1 MTSIIADERERNRLV
16 ALRSCAIVDT
26 QPEADFDDLVAVAAA
41 VADAPQACIAFV
53 DETRWWVKA
62 WVGHMPREVSRESLL
77 CAESFTTAEP
87 MVVDDVRADPRFA
100 LHPALEA
107 DPTLRF
113 YAALPLVLDGSLAI
127 GALCVSDRKPRV
139 LRPSQLAALQR
150 LARQIVRLM
159 SFRRHATVLA
169 EAHEALAIGEAQYR
183 LLADTATDA
192 IVTVDEGGR
201 ILFANPAV
209 ERLFGYAPEEVV
221 GEPLSM
227 LAPERDRPQ
236 HDAVF
241 AGVRAGRYD
250 VAVSAA
256 RVTGLRKDG
265 RETPLELS
273 CGEGRVGHQR
283 FFTGILRDV
292 SDRQAVEQALIQTR
306 EQAIESSRLK
316 SEFLAN
322 MSHEIR
328 TPMNGV
334 TGMLELLLEEPLNEQ
349 QRKRVSVALGS
360 AHALLTIINDILD
373 LSKIEAGRLDLS
385 PDWTDVRGL
394 VDDVVSILRPLGAEK
409 GVQVEG
415 TCALDVPAR
424 VLTDGGRL
432 RQVLLN
438 LAGNGVKFTDEGRV
452 SIAAAVVAS
461 MRDKVRLRCTV
472 SDTGIGI
479 PSDQIPLVFEKF
491 TQLDGAAERRA
502 GGTGLG
508 LSICRKL
515 IDLMGGSLQVTSQM
529 GRGSTFWFEVDLA
542 FETQERVGP
551 VVATPALP
559 TDVSQARGV
568 RVLLVEDNPVNR
580 QFALAVLKSV
590 GAVVAVAKDGG
601 EAVRMAT
608 ADPYDL
614 ILMDCQMP
622 VLDGYEA
629 TRRIR
634 AAGIT
639 TIVIALTANAMEGDR
654 ARCTAA
660 GMDDYLAKPI
670 RPDTLRAAV
679 ASAARRTPE
688 ADRVHADVGVDA
700 EEITV
705 RIGGD
710 RELLVDISR
719 LFVTHAP
726 EMMQALHAAAGTRD
740 AAALS
745 SAAHALKGS
754 IGNFTQGPAFELA
767 RRIEKASDAGDLETA
782 CAAIPDL
789 AREVQRLCDAL
800 DDIVTK
806 VMAGMAGMA

>member
-1 MTSIIADERERNRLV
+1 VSAVLAAERERDRLV
-16 ALRSCAIVDT
+16 ALRSCAIIDT

-53 DETRWWVKA
+53 DEGRWWVKA
-62 WVGHMPREVSRESLL
+62 WVGHMPREVARESVL

-100 LHPALEA
+100 LHPALDA

-192 IVTVDEGGR
+192 IVTVDEDGR

-227 LAPERDRPQ
+227 LAPERDRAQ

-241 AGVRAGRYD
+241 EGVRAGRYD
-250 VAVSAA
+250 VSVSAA

-265 RETPLELS
+265 HETPLELS

-292 SDRQAVEQALIQTR
+292 SDRQAVEQALIQAR

-349 QRKRVSVALGS
+349 QRKRVDVALGS
-360 AHALLTIINDILD
+360 AQALLTIINDILD

-385 PDWTDVRGL
+385 LGWTDMRAL
-394 VDDVVSILRPLGAEK
+394 VDDIVGILRPLGAEK
-409 GVQVEG
+409 GVLVEG
-415 TCALDVPAR
+415 TCTLDVPVR
-424 VLTDGGRL
+424 VLADGGRL
-432 RQVLLN
+432 RQILLN

-452 SIAAAVVAS
+452 SITAAIVSSA
-461 MRDKVRLRCTV
+461 RDKVRLQCTV
-472 SDTGIGI
+472 ADTGIGI
-479 PSDQIPLVFEKF
+479 PADQIPLVFEKF
-491 TQLDGAAERRA
+491 TQLDGAAERRS

-515 IDLMGGSLQVTSQM
+515 IDLMGGSLQVTSEP

-542 FETQERVGP
+542 FETQGRASP
-551 VVATPALP
+551 VVAPPLPADL
-559 TDVSQARGV
+559 SRARGV

-590 GAVVAVAKDGG
+590 GTVVAVAKDGG
-601 EAVRMAT
+601 QAVRMAC
-608 ADPYDL
+608 AEPYDL

-634 AAGIT
+634 AAGVT
-639 TIVIALTANAMEGDR
+639 TLVIALTANAMEGDR

-679 ASAARRTPE
+679 SSVARRTPE
-688 ADRVHADVGVDA
+688 SDPGNGDVGVDA
-700 EEITV
+700 EEISA

-710 RELLVDISR
+710 QELLVDISR

-726 EMMQALHAAAGTRD
+726 EMLQTLQTAAGIRD
-740 AAALS
+740 AAALG
-745 SAAHALKGS
+745 SAAHALDRQLHTRAGVRS
-754 IGNFTQGPAFELA
+754 GQTNREGV
-767 RRIEKASDAGDLETA
+767 RR
-782 CAAIPDL
+782 
-789 AREVQRLCDAL
+789 R
-800 DDIVTK
+800 
-806 VMAGMAGMA
+806 